1 MFFVPIPVVFSLLGL
16 LLSATGRC
24 VLPPKPH
31 GDESIGR
38 EIRLQKFSGCASG
51 TKQSFG
57 CEIAAAHG
65 AFHRRWPAGVRPVAR
80 QEQTWQGGLLFGT
93 PAIDSRLRGKRRKQ
107 QTRSEEHTSELQ
119 SPC

>member
-38 EIRLQKFSGCASG
+38 EIRLQKFSGCARG
-51 TKQSFG
+51 AKQSFG
-57 CEIAAAHG
+57 GEIATAHG
-65 AFHRRWPAGVRPVAR
+65 AFHRRDRKSTRLNSSHGYISYAVFCLKKKKDQKR
-80 QEQTWQGGLLFGT
+80 Q
-93 PAIDSRLRGKRRKQ
+93 RV
-107 QTRSEEHTSELQ
+107 
-119 SPC
+119 